1 MEEPMSGPVSGAVG
15 RYLAWL
21 RPGLEADATLVAT
34 VGAGSQ
40 VLRISRGE
48 SVCAAGAYRKGCYW
62 LLAGKVKIALLG
74 RDGGERVMDVV
85 LPGGGFGEATLWSER
100 LDNLCAETLVDSE
113 LLFVGCGAINA
124 GIDRSAAFAR
134 ALMERMGAQSA
145 RLLEDLEGCCLL
157 SAGERVER
165 YLMQNARRCER
176 FPNKG
181 QVQLP
186 AGKAVVASSLN
197 LSAETFSRELH
208 RLADEHLMTIDRR
221 TLHLHDIAALE
232 RRQRPRR
239 SATRAAV
246 A

>member
-1 MEEPMSGPVSGAVG
+1 MSGAVSGAVG

-21 RPGLEADATLVAT
+21 KPGLEADATLVAT
-34 VGAGSQ
+34 VSGGSQ
-40 VLRISRGE
+40 LLRIARGE
-48 SVCAAGAYRKGCYW
+48 SVCAAGAHRKGCYW
-62 LLAGKVKIALLG
+62 LLGGKVKVALLG

-85 LPGGGFGEATLWSER
+85 LPGGGFGETTFWSER
-100 LDNLCAETLVDSE
+100 LDNLCAEALLDSE
-113 LLFVGCGAINA
+113 LLFVGCPAINA

-134 ALMERMGAQSA
+134 ALMERMCAQSA

-186 AGKAVVASSLN
+186 ACKAVVASSLH

-208 RLADEHLMTIDRR
+208 RLAGDRLVTIDRR
-221 TLHLHDIAALE
+221 TIHLHDIAALE
-232 RRQRPRR
+232 RPHGPRR
-239 SATRAAV
+239 SDPRAAV

>member
-1 MEEPMSGPVSGAVG
+1 MEEWMSGAVSGAVG

-40 VLRISRGE
+40 VLHVGRGE
-48 SVCAAGAYRKGCYW
+48 AVCATGVHRKGCYW
-62 LLAGKVKIALLG
+62 LLGGKVKIALLG
-74 RDGGERVMDVV
+74 RDGAERVMDVV
-85 LPGGGFGEATLWSER
+85 LPGGGFGETTLWTER
-100 LDNLCAETLVDSE
+100 LDNLCAEALVDSE
-113 LLFVGCGAINA
+113 LLFVGGGAINA
-124 GIDRSAAFAR
+124 ALERSAAFAR
-134 ALMERMGAQSA
+134 ALMERMCAQSA

-186 AGKAVVASSLN
+186 ACKAVVASSLH

-208 RLADEHLMTIDRR
+208 RLAGDRLVTIDRR
-221 TLHLHDIAALE
+221 TIHLHDIAALE

-239 SATRAAV
+239 SAARAAV